1 MVREV
6 SDGKLA
12 AKLTAEVETLG
23 ALFVTDTG
31 KISEASV
38 AEGTGDKAEGARGKA
53 EGALGKVEGAGGKAE
68 GAGGKAEGAA
78 GKEDGAGGKADGAGG
93 KAEGAEGNEAE
104 VTLEILVLTG
114 SKDDG
119 NSGKLEDTVGKGLKL
134 GYCIGCCIDE
144 GIDKPGGG

>member
-1 MVREV
+1 MGGTIAFISGPEMV

-12 AKLTAEVETLG
+12 ANMAAEVETMG
-23 ALFVTDTG
+23 ASFVTDTG

-38 AEGTGDKAEGARGKA
+38 TEGTEDKAEDA
-53 EGALGKVEGAGGKAE
+53 EDR
-68 GAGGKAEGAA
+68 
-78 GKEDGAGGKADGAGG
+78 EDGAGGKADGAGA
-93 KAEGAEGNEAE
+93 KAEGAGGKEAD
-104 VTLEILVLTG
+104 VILGILALTG

-119 NSGKLEDTVGKGLKL
+119 NSGKLEDTVGKEGVML

>member
-1 MVREV
+1 MGGTIAFISGPEMV

-12 AKLTAEVETLG
+12 ANMAAEVETMG
-23 ALFVTDTG
+23 ASFVTDTG

-38 AEGTGDKAEGARGKA
+38 AEGAGDKAED
-53 EGALGKVEGAGGKAE
+53 EGDRA
-68 GAGGKAEGAA
+68 
-78 GKEDGAGGKADGAGG
+78 DGAGGKADGAGA
-93 KAEGAEGNEAE
+93 KAEGAGGKLDGGKEAD
-104 VTLEILVLTG
+104 VILGILALAG

-119 NSGKLEDTVGKGLKL
+119 NSGKLEDTVGKGGVKL